1 MTYYFIIYHS
11 IKKFIIEY
19 ILSIA
24 NKIPYSKILI
34 APDEPIPTMESDD
47 IYIFAGI
54 HYVSYPLIDLPNVYY
69 INLEQMTIDGTN
81 SQKNLLGELINFKM
95 NSTYFN
101 LLDYSNGNI
110 SIINQYGLFSQY
122 IPYQVNFDEVFN
134 YEKELDLVF
143 CCTVNERKLKIF
155 NQLNSL
161 YPKSKFIG
169 NPPLWG
175 QARDQILFKSKILI
189 NIHHQEKSYDIL
201 EEIRITKCILNKII
215 VISEPSKY
223 SDQYPLNSYIIYE
236 NYDSI
241 INKTK
246 DILENYELYYNKIYN
261 NLDIGK
267 INELLKNYL
276 HIFPKFDAI
285 NSLNGLSDIY
295 SSQVI
300 KFNSIIQTTN
310 LTHILKTFRIQT
322 QIFGE
327 LDNGD
332 ILPDQTAI
340 LISDKLNSRL
350 LSKYIAH
357 NIKQNIVGYNT
368 EPLYAKLSNIDTKFI
383 MLSIILFSQLPENNF
398 DTIIEIGGGF
408 GNMPRLNYSIQNFKT
423 WNIIDYL
430 HMNLLQEYY
439 LSSQNV
445 PKNKYILTANNT
457 NMNFSNNKID
467 LIISIFNLSE
477 YSIKDFLFYYE
488 NIIKNAKYF
497 FYVFNK
503 NIPSLQLNNAKN
515 IIISH
520 DFNLLSNIANENN
533 YMCYYLYINKLNASN

>member
-1 MTYYFIIYHS
+1 MTYYFIICHS

-34 APDEPIPTMESDD
+34 TPDEPIPAMESDD

-81 SQKNLLGELINFKM
+81 SPKNLLGDLLNFKM
-95 NSTYFN
+95 NSAYFN

-110 SIINQYGLFSQY
+110 SIISQYGLISQY
-122 IPYQVNFDEVFN
+122 IPYQVNFNEVFN

-143 CCTVNERKLKIF
+143 CCTVNERKLNIF

-175 QARDQILFKSKILI
+175 QPRDQILFKSKILI
-189 NIHHQEKSYDIL
+189 NIHHEEKSYDII

-236 NYDSI
+236 KYDSI

-246 DILENYELYYNKIYN
+246 DILENYEVYYNKIYN

-267 INELLKNYL
+267 INKLLKNYL
-276 HIFPKFDAI
+276 YIFPKFDAI
-285 NSLNGLSDIY
+285 NSLNGFSDIF
-295 SSQVI
+295 STQAI
-300 KFNSIIQTTN
+300 KFNFIIQNTN

-327 LDNGD
+327 LDNSD
-332 ILPDQTAI
+332 MLPDQNAI
-340 LISDKLNSRL
+340 LISDKLDSRL

-408 GNMPRLNYSIQNFKT
+408 GNMLRLNYQIQNFKT

-439 LSSQNV
+439 LSTQNV
-445 PKNKYILTANNT
+445 PKNKYILTTNNK
-457 NMNFSNNKID
+457 NMDFSNKKID

-477 YSIKDFLFYYE
+477 YSINDFLFYYE

-497 FYVFNK
+497 FFVFNK

-520 DFNLLSNIANENN
+520 DFNLLSNIGTDDN
-533 YMCYYLYINKLNASN
+533 YMCYYLYINKLNAGN